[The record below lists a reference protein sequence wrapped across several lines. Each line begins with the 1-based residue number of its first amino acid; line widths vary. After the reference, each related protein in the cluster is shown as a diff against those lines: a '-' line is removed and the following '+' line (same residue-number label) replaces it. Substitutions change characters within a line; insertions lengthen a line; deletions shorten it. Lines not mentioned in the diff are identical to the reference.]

1 MKIDKYK
8 FEKLSN
14 ESLKNIFA
22 GHKVVTSELFVQKI
36 LKHKKHFSGGNSH
49 GFGSKSGGGAF

>member
-1 MKIDKYK
+1 MKLDKDK

-14 ESLKNIFA
+14 ETLKNVFA
-22 GHKVVTSELFVQKI
+22 GNKIGTSELFVQKI

-49 GFGSKSGGGAF
+49 GFGNKSGGGAF